1 MIREKMF
8 SVLFSALCF
17 SLVLTSSPA
26 PLVAAEE
33 ELQELPSPWILL
45 AGYGFSHPG
54 LGNTR
59 KWVETVDLIG
69 RYEFDGGDELGRSW
83 YQGRYIMLLELPLH
97 FVVDPGANPMV
108 GVNFLASYRLTSLGE
123 LQPYGFVGGGPLY
136 SASKIDGMGSH
147 WNGNWQWGV
156 GLQLPLTSGHDLK
169 FEYRF
174 HHISNGG
181 RSEPNDPL
189 NSSKLLVGMSF

>member
-1 MIREKMF
+1 MIWQKT
-8 SVLFSALCF
+8 FSALFAALCSCLF
-17 SLVLTSSPA
+17 LVSSPA

-33 ELQELPSPWILL
+33 ELQDPSSPWTLL
-45 AGYGFSHPG
+45 AGYGFSHTR
-54 LGNTR
+54 LGNTS
-59 KWVETVDLIG
+59 KWVETVDLVG
-69 RYEFDGGDELGRSW
+69 RYEFDGGEGLGRSW

-123 LQPYGFVGGGPLY
+123 LQPYGFAGGGPLY
-136 SASKIDGMGSH
+136 SGSKIDGMGSH
-147 WNGNWQWGV
+147 WNGNWQFGV
-156 GLQLPLTSGHDLK
+156 GLRLPLISGHDLRL
-169 FEYRF
+169 EYRF